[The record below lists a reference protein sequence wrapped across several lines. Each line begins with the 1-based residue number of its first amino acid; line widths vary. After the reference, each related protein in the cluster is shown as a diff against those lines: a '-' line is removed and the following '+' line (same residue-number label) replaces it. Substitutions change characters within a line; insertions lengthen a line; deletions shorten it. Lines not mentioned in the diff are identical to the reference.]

1 MRRLLTAVT
10 AALALLLPLGTP
22 AAIPAATS
30 AATPAEAPDD
40 SSRLPRPQSNYLL
53 GCGGCHGVQGVSN
66 SKLVPDLRDQ
76 VGYFLNTQEGREYL
90 VRVPNVAFFTVSDQE
105 LADML
110 NFMVFRIGGSSVPA
124 GSVPYS
130 AEEVARLRKQPL
142 TEVNLTD
149 YRNRLVETLIAQ
161 HHAPVRLRVYGSD
174 RY

>member
-1 MRRLLTAVT
+1 VRIPIAVI
-10 AALALLLPLGTP
+10 AALALLPQLGTP
-22 AAIPAATS
+22 AATPAATS
-30 AATPAEAPDD
+30 AVTPTETPDH
-40 SSRLPRPQSNYLL
+40 SSQLSRPQINYLL

-90 VRVPNVAFFTVSDQE
+90 VRVPNVAFFTVTDQE

-124 GSVPYS
+124 GSEPYS
-130 AEEVARLRKQPL
+130 IDEVARLRKQPL
-142 TEVNLTD
+142 TEVSLTD
-149 YRNRLVETLIAQ
+149 YRNQLVETLIAQ
-161 HHAPVRLRVYGSD
+161 YHAPARLRVYGSD